1 MATIK
6 KYADYVK
13 EIKVNIIKDYE
24 SKKDHILSN
33 DLDYLKSCV
42 HNLITICA
50 KQQEDIDALKA
61 KVNIKPKKDNL

>member
-1 MATIK
+1 MTTIN

-13 EIKVNIIKDYE
+13 KIKVTIVKDYE
-24 SKKDHILSN
+24 SKKNHILTN

-42 HNLITICA
+42 HNLINICA

-61 KVNIKPKKDNL
+61 KVNIKPKADSI